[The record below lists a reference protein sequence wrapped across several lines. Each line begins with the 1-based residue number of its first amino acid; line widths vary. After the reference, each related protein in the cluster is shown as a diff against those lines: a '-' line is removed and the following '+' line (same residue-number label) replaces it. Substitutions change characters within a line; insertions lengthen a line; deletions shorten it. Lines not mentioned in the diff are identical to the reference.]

1 MHIHMS
7 PERMLQRIDS
17 DKLMTFTT
25 TLMTGLSGAMA
36 SVVLLVMTVVFML
49 LKSGMCPINSVLP
62 STTRKS
68 TSPVFI
74 GR

>member
-1 MHIHMS
+1 
-7 PERMLQRIDS
+7 
-17 DKLMTFTT
+17 
-25 TLMTGLSGAMA
+25 
-36 SVVLLVMTVVFML
+36 VVFML